1 MPRRKKFAIHKKGA
15 LSLLELVEKNES
27 VLKTEY
33 NLNGIRGLVTKLV
46 NLIKEYLLKGN
57 KIYFPNLGDLEI
69 KCKQVY
75 VPPNFLEKDRKIP
88 TLYLKFTTNK
98 TFKKELNSKDNP
110 YRTLLLAKKGCS
122 SQTLNNGG
130 SDGSN

>member
-33 NLNGIRGLVTKLV
+33 NLNGIRGLVTKLIA
-46 NLIKEYLLKGN
+46 LIKEQLLKGN

-98 TFKKELNSKDNP
+98 TFKKELNSDDNP
-110 YRTLLLAKKGCS
+110 YKEPLLTQKGCL
-122 SQTLNNGG
+122 SQTSDKGG
-130 SDGSN
+130 SHG